1 MGIPVKGKN
10 KKDMN
15 FGFDN
20 LSVRP
25 FNPSGAQ
32 DSDGLTDSE
41 EEAAGTDRFD
51 PDSDDD
57 GAIDGSEV
65 LAGSDPNDNQ
75 STWRLRMHRTPDV
88 DEIDWDSL
96 TGRRYTLYTSTT
108 SDGQN
113 GSGVSDCVDVPG
125 IDGTMVFT
133 YGVAQERDVLPHR
146 TPTRFVSAR
155 RPRDALRS
163 AW

>member
-1 MGIPVKGKN
+1 M
-10 KKDMN
+10 
-15 FGFDN
+15 
-20 LSVRP
+20 RP

-51 PDSDDD
+51 PDNDGD

-65 LAGSDPNDNQ
+65 RAGPDPNDNQ
-75 STWRLRMHRTPDV
+75 NTWRLRMHRTPDV

-96 TGRRYTLYTSTT
+96 TGRRP
-108 SDGQN
+108 
-113 GSGVSDCVDVPG
+113 V
-125 IDGTMVFT
+125 
-133 YGVAQERDVLPHR
+133 
-146 TPTRFVSAR
+146 
-155 RPRDALRS
+155 DALRS